1 MRRLL
6 KSCPILLVFFFCLCG
21 PTLAGVE
28 KTPEA
33 TLSLAEAPLDLAVS
47 ADGQRIFVLAQGG
60 KVHIYSPTGKLEAT
74 MQVDAGT
81 DHIAIS
87 PAGDHLYLSSR
98 EGKTVQVASV
108 AYIYDIDIAHSP
120 VRGPSDA
127 PVTIVTFSDFQCPYC
142 SALAPQLEKV
152 LAQFPEQVK
161 LVYKNFPLRI
171 HRFALKAAVASM
183 AADAQGKFW
192 PFHDRLFANSNQLSD
207 EKILAIAKDV
217 GLDIEQFK
225 KDMSTP
231 ALLAAVQKDMQQG
244 RKLEVRGTPTVFI
257 NGRLL
262 KDRSLAN
269 FRAVIE
275 KELAAGK

>member
-1 MRRLL
+1 MKRLL
-6 KSCPILLVFFFCLCG
+6 RGCPILLVLFFCLCG
-21 PTLAGVE
+21 PTPAAVE
-28 KTPEA
+28 KTSEA

-47 ADGQRIFVLAQGG
+47 ADGRRIFVLSEGG
-60 KVHIYSPTGKLEAT
+60 KVQIYSPTGELQAT

-87 PAGDHLYLSSR
+87 PVGDHLYLSSR
-98 EGKTVQVASV
+98 KGKSLQVASI
-108 AYIYDIDIAHSP
+108 AYIHDIDIAGSP

-127 PVTIVTFSDFQCPYC
+127 PVTIITFSDFQCPYC
-142 SALAPQLEKV
+142 SALAPQLEQV

-161 LVYKNFPLRI
+161 LVFKHFPLRN

-192 PFHDRLFANSNQLSD
+192 PFHDRLFANFNQLSD
-207 EKILAIAKDV
+207 EKILDIAKEV
-217 GLDIEQFK
+217 GLDVERFK

-244 RKLEVRGTPTVFI
+244 RELEVRGTPTVFI

-262 KDRSLAN
+262 RDRSPAN
-269 FRAVIE
+269 IRTTIE
-275 KELAAGK
+275 KELAAAK